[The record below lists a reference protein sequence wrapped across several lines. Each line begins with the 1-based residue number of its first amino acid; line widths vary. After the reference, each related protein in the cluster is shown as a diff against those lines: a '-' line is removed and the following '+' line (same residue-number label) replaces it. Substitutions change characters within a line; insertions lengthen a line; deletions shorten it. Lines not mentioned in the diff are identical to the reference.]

1 MVKTALDFGFKKN
14 PKEKRKKGQW
24 GRKNPWIGKL
34 GSRERLI
41 DKFYLVNYFGLK
53 TTSRMCEARMGH
65 WTTV

>member
-1 MVKTALDFGFKKN
+1 MVKTTLDFGFKKN

-41 DKFYLVNYFGLK
+41 DKSYLVN
-53 TTSRMCEARMGH
+53 
-65 WTTV
+65 